1 MAFEKAQNAF
11 REDPGDFVDYYEMLG
26 LKPNATE
33 KEIRAA
39 RKKLQKIYHP
49 DKNFSAENSDE
60 IIEYS
65 AQINAAAKV
74 LLNPREREN
83 YNEIW
88 TRHYFGSAQTP
99 AAAVPASTPAESSG
113 FPFVSRIFSAREH
126 SFSDRIFIAETA
138 LLAAFL
144 TGAALAKVPFPS
156 TFSEAAGT
164 IAAALAG
171 IALTAKIF
179 KEKLLP
185 LVLAGLFNVILA
197 GLRGM
202 VEPLREQT
210 ETLAFVSL
218 AGTLVCFAG
227 TFFGKFEKSFFS
239 HAMFRAAAL
248 LAATAAWKFSLDVF
262 PLVSVNLTAVSVVLS
277 FVFFVVLLLSLA
289 NGGDDD

>member
-1 MAFEKAQNAF
+1 MAFEKAKNAF

-99 AAAVPASTPAESSG
+99 AESAG
-113 FPFVSRIFSAREH
+113 FSFVSRIFSAREH

-144 TGAALAKVPFPS
+144 AGAALAKVPFPS

-227 TFFGKFEKSFFS
+227 TFSGKFEKSFFS